1 MKSMASE
8 GFTLWMTGLP
18 GSGKSTLA
26 GVLKAKLEAQGR
38 RVEILDGDEVRKGLS
53 RDLGLSREDRE
64 EHAWRVSFVS
74 KLLAR
79 NGVVAIVALISPYRT
94 SRESAKQMIGPERF
108 VEVYVKASLQVCEM
122 RDPKGLY
129 AKARRGEITNMT
141 GIQDP
146 YEEPTDADIVVETER
161 GTPTRAPRTSSKS
174 SKGAASY
181 DSVAGDRGDLC
192 AHRREELLE
201 IARISPA
208 DKLEH
213 LVREPAVDGLL
224 LPCH

>member
-1 MKSMASE
+1 MNRENKE

-18 GSGKSTLA
+18 GSGKSTLST
-26 GVLKAKLEAQGR
+26 VLKAKLEKDHGML
-38 RVEILDGDEVRKGLS
+38 VEILDGDEVRKGLS
-53 RDLGLSREDRE
+53 RDLGLSREHRE

-79 NGVVAIVALISPYRT
+79 NGVVSIVALISPYRT

-108 VEVYVKASLQVCEM
+108 VEVYVKASLQACEK

-146 YEEPTDADIVVETER
+146 YEEPVSPDIVVETEM
-161 GTPTRAPRTSSKS
+161 GTPEQSAD
-174 SKGAASY
+174 A
-181 DSVAGDRGDLC
+181 V
-192 AHRREELLE
+192 
-201 IARISPA
+201 ISRLK
-208 DKLEH
+208 KLNK
-213 LVREPAVDGLL
+213 L
-224 LPCH
+224 